1 MIPKINIKEAAKELG
16 YKDCRSVKRW
26 CNNHNIKILSDIGS
40 NRQYILKEEFE
51 TSRDKES
58 LKYIKQKY
66 GIDKIPK
73 TFNLENK
80 INNQRIK
87 YIPQGKSEKEFL
99 ASSIFTKN

>member
-16 YKDCRSVKRW
+16 YKDFRSVRRW
-26 CNNHNIKILSDIGS
+26 CDNHNIKILFDFGS

-51 TSRDKES
+51 SSRDKEC

-66 GIDKIPK
+66 GTDKLPD
-73 TFNLENK
+73 NLTSESKNNKQK
-80 INNQRIK
+80 IN
-87 YIPQGKSEKEFL
+87 YAPQGKSEKEFL